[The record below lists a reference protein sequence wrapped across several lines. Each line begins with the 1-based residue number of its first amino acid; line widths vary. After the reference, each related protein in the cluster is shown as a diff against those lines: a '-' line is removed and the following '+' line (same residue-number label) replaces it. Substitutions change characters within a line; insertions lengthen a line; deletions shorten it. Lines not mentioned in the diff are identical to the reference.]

1 MLPGWYHRIAC
12 QSVHQAMPDWP
23 SLWHLEGLQNL
34 ICMEK
39 HPENVARQEVDFDF
53 RHLGYFMIFRNVQ
66 HSLNKDILKFMTV
79 PHISGTT
86 AAAICWTSLRSNDN
100 DKRSQN
106 DIPPCFTSAPQR
118 CFSLLSVAVLQ
129 SLDVALAGLRSI
141 WISMISLAQRRTALF
156 SPEVLQHGLVSNI
169 VQTSLKTTSKNL
181 QHWSGSPS

>member
-1 MLPGWYHRIAC
+1 MWQDKKSISISDTWVTSWYF
-12 QSVHQAMPDWP
+12 AM
-23 SLWHLEGLQNL
+23 
-34 ICMEK
+34 
-39 HPENVARQEVDFDF
+39 
-53 RHLGYFMIFRNVQ
+53 VQ

-141 WISMISLAQRRTALF
+141 WISMISLAQKKDCPLLAGSSSAWARL
-156 SPEVLQHGLVSNI
+156 
-169 VQTSLKTTSKNL
+169 QTSLKTTSKNL